1 MQSVFVYK
9 WMMDPWNSSG
19 LSSGNDV
26 KNGELY
32 GILMLLVSGKGY
44 GYFG

>member
-9 WMMDPWNSSG
+9 WMMDPWNSRG
-19 LSSGNDV
+19 LSSGNDL

-32 GILMLLVSGKGY
+32 GILMLLVLGKGY